1 MSDYELA
8 RTKIYEC
15 MSLSEDERDELDILI
30 STNVTIALA
39 IKLKESCTA
48 KFLKRYLQ
56 TTISK

>member
-30 STNVTIALA
+30 STNVTITLA

-56 TTISK
+56 TTSGK